1 MNIRKRYTVSNYVDD
16 LQRKGKLS
24 FSLESVFD
32 TFKSVD
38 KRAVRNSLSRLSGKG
53 RIASVWNGYYVIVPL
68 QYSNMGTLPAVM
80 YIDQLMKYL
89 GRAYYI
95 SLLSAA
101 TFYGASHQQPQV
113 FFVIISPPQLRSSL
127 KKGIRIVFNQRAKF
141 PSEFLITKNSQT
153 GTIKISSAEL
163 TAIDLILFEKEIG
176 GINRAASI
184 INELAEVMDLSTLPK
199 LFFEYAPLS
208 IFQRLGYLLEVE
220 LGYTALA
227 DALYNKMQEFGLVCK
242 RTRLS
247 ISKPA
252 SENYNK
258 RWNIVVNTQIE
269 IDE

>member
-1 MNIRKRYTVSNYVDD
+1 MNIPKRYTVSNYVDD

-38 KRAVRNSLSRLSGKG
+38 KRAGRNSLSRLSGKG

-227 DALYNKMQEFGLVCK
+227 DGLYNKMQEFGLVCK